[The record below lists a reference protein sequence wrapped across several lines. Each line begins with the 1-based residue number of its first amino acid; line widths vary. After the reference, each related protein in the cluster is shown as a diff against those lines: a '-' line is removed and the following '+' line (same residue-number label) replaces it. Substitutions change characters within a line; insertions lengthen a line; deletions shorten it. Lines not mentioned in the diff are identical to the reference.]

1 MSIIVSTDQLDKVLA
16 AFILALGAV
25 SGGMEVSMFF
35 AFWGLSVIRN
45 PAPSRARK
53 PLWDRLA
60 SAMIP
65 RGTSHLKLS
74 KMNMGGIGTFLMK
87 RLMKSKGV
95 CSLEELLQ
103 QARELG
109 IDFIACQMSMGVM
122 GLTREEL
129 MEGVPVAG
137 VATYLERTSKTQ
149 INLFI

>member
-1 MSIIVSTDQLDKVLA
+1 
-16 AFILALGAV
+16 
-25 SGGMEVSMFF
+25 
-35 AFWGLSVIRN
+35 
-45 PAPSRARK
+45 
-53 PLWDRLA
+53 
-60 SAMIP
+60 
-65 RGTSHLKLS
+65 
-74 KMNMGGIGTFLMK
+74 MK
-87 RLMKSKGV
+87 RLMKAKGV

-129 MEGVPVAG
+129 MEGVRVAG

>member
-1 MSIIVSTDQLDKVLA
+1 
-16 AFILALGAV
+16 
-25 SGGMEVSMFF
+25 MEVSMFF

-45 PAPSRARK
+45 PAPSHASK
-53 PLWDRLA
+53 PLWDKLA

-65 RGTSHLKLS
+65 RGASRLKLS
-74 KMNMGGIGTFLMK
+74 RMNLGGIGTLVMK
-87 RLMKSKGV
+87 RLMRAKGV

-103 QARELG
+103 QARSLG

-129 MEGVPVAG
+129 MEGVRVAG